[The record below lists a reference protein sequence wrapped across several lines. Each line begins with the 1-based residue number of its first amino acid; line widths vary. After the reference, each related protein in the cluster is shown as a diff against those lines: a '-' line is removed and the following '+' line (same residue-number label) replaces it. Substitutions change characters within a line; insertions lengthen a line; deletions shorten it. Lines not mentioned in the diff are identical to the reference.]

1 MTRLFFFSWPSKQ
14 TWRRTLLETA
24 DREYPEN
31 WVGEYVEGNGEAFE
45 YGLDFTECGPPSS

>member
-1 MTRLFFFSWPSKQ
+1 MFFFSWPSKQ